1 MKVSFPVCGSAV
13 RRRLTELLPPNWN
26 LPNLGRIANLRTQEL
41 DSAKLLHWT
50 GKRKPW
56 LPNALYPERWRRYVP
71 QACVAT
77 ANRSAPWRRAPW
89 PRVRLG

>member
-1 MKVSFPVCGSAV
+1 MHLILYGRWAP
-13 RRRLTELLPPNWN
+13 LPPRWN

-41 DSAKLLHWT
+41 DSANLLHWT

-77 ANRSAPWRRAPW
+77 ANRTAPWRRAPW